1 MFQVV
6 PGLGPTSI
14 TTNFLNWEDSMSLIK
29 TVKYEEAQGEVKEV
43 YDAVKAVAQTVPKPL
58 QMASISPGLLK
69 IQGQILQYYLNHPR
83 LSFPLMAHIRF
94 LVASHAGYDYCI
106 NFNGSLLSTWL
117 GVGEEQLE
125 AMQKDPSQANLEDK
139 DRALLAFVI
148 KAVQAPDSTTKAEV
162 EQLHGLGWT
171 DQDIYEALYHGAN
184 MVSAGIAFKALKMGE
199 E

>member
-69 IQGQILQYYLNHPR
+69 IQGQILQYYLNHPPAQLPTHGPHTFSGGQSR
-83 LSFPLMAHIRF
+83 PAMTTVSISMAVF
-94 LVASHAGYDYCI
+94 
-106 NFNGSLLSTWL
+106 
-117 GVGEEQLE
+117 
-125 AMQKDPSQANLEDK
+125 
-139 DRALLAFVI
+139 
-148 KAVQAPDSTTKAEV
+148 
-162 EQLHGLGWT
+162 
-171 DQDIYEALYHGAN
+171 
-184 MVSAGIAFKALKMGE
+184 
-199 E
+199 